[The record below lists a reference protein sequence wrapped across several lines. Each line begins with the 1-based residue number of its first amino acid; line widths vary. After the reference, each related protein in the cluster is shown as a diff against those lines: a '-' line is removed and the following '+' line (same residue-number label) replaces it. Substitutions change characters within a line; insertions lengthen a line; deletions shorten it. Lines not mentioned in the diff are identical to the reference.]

1 MCPSY
6 WAAKRILSTLILW
19 IPICGCNLLLS
30 LPTQLPCNGSPQRAN
45 IGMEPKRKLKRGL
58 KKVRTG
64 CITCKYVP
72 DPPIPR
78 ETELTIDRIRKIKCD
93 EQKPHCF
100 RCTSTGRK
108 CDGYQSE
115 TVPSQP
121 GRLLHNISLVL
132 PGSPKERRAF
142 EFFRNCTAPEFF
154 GYFPDEFWQRNV
166 LQASLSHS
174 ALWHGIVALG
184 SLHEGYKTALQLG
197 AKLITGP
204 DYFALRQHTK
214 ALSNLSKTLS
224 GGSQQAHLALMS
236 CIVFSCFD
244 SLTGDIDSAIMHYR
258 SGLEILR
265 SATSVDIDSYCRIF
279 RRLGLQTTFFLD
291 SSKEEKKLDFWEMAI
306 PDPCNDLPNFT
317 SICQARYSF
326 DSIVGFILY
335 FLQTFPTP
343 KEEEVERTPKAEDVW
358 SSEFLRLYS
367 DHEQLIKH
375 RKNSLAFHIPG
386 MSKLD
391 HQSPK
396 DALLVYAKR
405 RMEWAISQHHF
416 LSMLQAWSRKL
427 DAFLLDSNLNIYNR
441 DLQAAAMLKIH
452 WLVCTITIEGTITP
466 TKFSTLDFTAK
477 FQKIAT
483 LCQSIVAAEN
493 AAKPPQFSME
503 YGIIGPLYF
512 TALNCNDPGIRRQVL
527 EVLSTPRREG
537 MWDSQVIAYI
547 LDRIEWGRVPSLNR
561 NSSSTPQPVVITAEM
576 SNRPLR
582 EVIETARSEMR
593 MLGVYEPK
601 MRTDTIGT
609 KSKPEFI
616 KWETLVSL
624 EPNIE
629 RPYTLQ
635 FNSESQPS
643 HQ

>member
-1 MCPSY
+1 
-6 WAAKRILSTLILW
+6 
-19 IPICGCNLLLS
+19 
-30 LPTQLPCNGSPQRAN
+30 
-45 IGMEPKRKLKRGL
+45 MEPKRKLTPGL

-64 CITCKYVP
+64 CITCRHVP
-72 DPPIPR
+72 DPPIPH
-78 ETELTIDRIRKIKCD
+78 ETELTIDRIRRIKCD

-115 TVPSQP
+115 TVPSLP
-121 GRLLHNISLVL
+121 HNISLVL
-132 PGSPKERRAF
+132 PGPTKERRAF

-166 LQASLSHS
+166 LQASLSYS

-184 SLHEGYKTALQLG
+184 SLHEGYKAALQLG
-197 AKLITGP
+197 AKLILSP
-204 DYFALRQHTK
+204 DIFALRQHTK
-214 ALSNLSKTLS
+214 ALSNLRKTLS
-224 GGSQQAHLALMS
+224 GGSQQTHLALMS

-244 SLTGDIDSAIMHYR
+244 SLTSDIDSAITHYR

-265 SATSVDIDSYCRIF
+265 SATSVDIHSYCRIF
-279 RRLGLQTTFFLD
+279 RRLGLQTSFFLD
-291 SSKEEKKLDFWEMAI
+291 SSKEEGKLDFWEMAI
-306 PDPCNDLPNFT
+306 SDPCNDLPNFT
-317 SICQARYSF
+317 SICQARYSY

-335 FLQTFPTP
+335 FLHTFPTP
-343 KEEEVERTPKAEDVW
+343 KQEEVERTPKTEDVW

-367 DHEQLIKH
+367 DHEQLIEH
-375 RKNSLAFHIPG
+375 RKNSLTFNVPG

-396 DALLVYAKR
+396 DALLAYAKSS
-405 RMEWAISQHHF
+405 MQWAMSQHHF
-416 LSMLQAWSRKL
+416 LSMLQTWSRKL
-427 DAFLLDSNLNIYNR
+427 DAFLLDSNLNLPNR
-441 DLQAAAMLKIH
+441 DLQAAALLKVH
-452 WLVCTITIEGTITP
+452 WLVCTTIIEGIITP
-466 TKFSTLDFTAK
+466 TKFSTPDFTAK
-477 FQKIAT
+477 FQKIVT
-483 LCQSIVAAEN
+483 LCKSIVAAEN

-512 TALNCNDPGIRRQVL
+512 AALNCNDPGIRRQVL
-527 EVLSTPRREG
+527 GVLSTPRREG

-547 LDRIEWGRVPSLNR
+547 LDRIERERVPSLNR
-561 NSSSTPQPVVITAEM
+561 NDSLTPQPGGITAEM

-582 EVIETARSEMR
+582 DVIETARNEMR
-593 MLGVYEPK
+593 MLGGYQPK
-601 MRTDTIGT
+601 MRTDMIGAEA
-609 KSKPEFI
+609 KPEFI

-629 RPYTLQ
+629 IPYTLQ

-643 HQ
+643 RQ